1 MFFKLLLQY
10 FIFAS
15 YTKGILTQ
23 GANYLIF
30 GGTKAEQGQFPY
42 MASVQ
47 NATHNHQCGGVILS
61 NWWILTADHCIK
73 KKTEK
78 DIKIAVGSIYLKS
91 PGMTHDV
98 QQLVFHEQNETYIND
113 VGLIKVTK
121 EIVFNNDTQPI
132 AITDDLQFESADA
145 TVIGW

>member
-1 MFFKLLLQY
+1 MFFKLLIQY
-10 FIFAS
+10 FIFAF
-15 YTKGILTQ
+15 YTTGIITE
-23 GANYLIF
+23 GANYLVF
-30 GGTKAEQGQFPY
+30 GGNKAERGQFPY
-42 MASVQ
+42 MVSVQ
-47 NATHNHQCGGVILS
+47 NVTYNHQCGGVILS
-61 NWWILTADHCIK
+61 SWWILTADHCIK
-73 KKTEK
+73 KKTEN
-78 DIKIAVGSIYLKS
+78 DVKIALGSIYLKP

-98 QQLVFHEQNETYIND
+98 QQLVFHEQNETYCND